1 MVFMWLSLKLL
12 KVDARKKN
20 DVVTR
25 RVSVVK
31 KWSRNYEYLIIHVLG
46 SKYFSKKGH
55 RQFICN
61 GMIKLKFIRDK
72 V

>member
-1 MVFMWLSLKLL
+1 MYMYVRKQQLKE
-12 KVDARKKN
+12 N

-46 SKYFSKKGH
+46 SSLFLGKTNKEYI
-55 RQFICN
+55 QFICN